1 MKRLIALFLA
11 LLLLTGCASG
21 GSTNLMETITPNT
34 VTLTQDPTVGTR
46 AVADFGIR
54 LLRQSGSARGN
65 TLVSPLSVLSALAMT
80 LNGAS
85 RETRSQMEAVL
96 GADRETL
103 NLYFHHCLKNLPR
116 ADGCALRLA
125 NSLWLKDSPDF
136 YPEEIFLQTN
146 ADYYDA
152 DVFASAFDD
161 AARDAI
167 NEWVKKNTGGMIPEI
182 IDEIPADAV
191 MYLVNALAF
200 EGEWEESYSRNRVIS
215 REFTR
220 ADGSKCRVEMMHSE
234 EGLYLEDDLATGL
247 VKYYAGRRCAFVA
260 LLPNEGVS
268 LEEYVANLTGDHLL
282 NLVKNPT
289 EIPVEAGIP
298 KFSLEYRLE
307 LSRVLA
313 SMGMH
318 DAFDPVEADFSLLGK
333 SDRGNLFLDRVMH
346 KTFIELDE
354 KGTKAAAATSVEVTN
369 ECAVDPD
376 SYRTV
381 VLNRPFVYALVDME
395 TGMPFFLGTML
406 DPEQK
411 QNEGNPADDI
421 LKQLK
426 QEPTEPEDLYA
437 AEPPILHALLLAL
450 DEKMERPAT
459 RFTITWDHLAD
470 NGERVAICADC
481 PHPLQARN
489 LIQPIHV
496 FESAVELSFSRK
508 PDSVT
513 IGAWRDS
520 EWDNPDAPQVPV
532 EFDGTWMTL
541 LEGGWIYEITA
552 TWEPN
557 GDQSHGTV
565 QYAMYVVKEEWDDA
579 AFTGY
584 NRAVV
589 TDRYGKTIAVEGEDA
604 LWLTG
609 LLGSLSYDPQ
619 RMCKC
624 LPEYDVVVSEDL
636 SWGLNLSEG
645 YARNGVGQARLTRE
659 QVDRIRDILGLE

>member
-11 LLLLTGCASG
+11 LLLTGCASG

-34 VTLTQDPTVGTR
+34 VTLSQDPTVGTR

-103 NLYFHHCLKNLPR
+103 NLFFHHCLKNLPR
-116 ADGCALRLA
+116 EDGCALRLA
-125 NSLWLKDSPDF
+125 NSLWLKDAPDF
-136 YPEEIFLQTN
+136 HPEEIFLQTN

-182 IDEIPADAV
+182 IDQIPADAV

-200 EGEWEESYSRNRVIS
+200 EGEWEESYSANRVIS
-215 REFTR
+215 REFTK

-369 ECAVDPD
+369 ECAVDPE
-376 SYRTV
+376 SFRTV

-395 TGMPFFLGTML
+395 TGTPFFLGTML

-411 QNEGNPADDI
+411 QNEGNPVDET
-421 LKQLK
+421 LK
-426 QEPTEPEDLYA
+426 QEPEVQDDPYA
-437 AEPPILHALLLAL
+437 AEPPILLAW
-450 DEKMERPAT
+450 DGETEYAAS
-459 RFTITWDHLAD
+459 RFTITWDHLTK
-470 NGERVAICADC
+470 RLAICADTL
-481 PHPLQARN
+481 HPLQAKL
-489 LIQPIHV
+489 LIPQRV
-496 FESAVELSFSRK
+496 TYQSALSLRFSRK

-513 IGAWRDS
+513 IGAWPDS
-520 EWDNPDAPQVPV
+520 EWGNTDAPREPV

-565 QYAMYVVKEEWDDA
+565 QYAMYVVKEEGDNA
-579 AFTGY
+579 AFIGY

-624 LPEYDVVVSEDL
+624 IPEYTVSVSDDL